1 MTPDGG
7 KLKKKKKKETLSNLR
22 SPPTLRVSV
31 FNPVTLRPQQNLQ
44 LVLLKFP
51 EKGWMVENVKRERE
65 KGGVL
70 SECGVWGVGVTTG
83 VLYDMRALVKYW
95 LYYSW

>member
-1 MTPDGG
+1 
-7 KLKKKKKKETLSNLR
+7 
-22 SPPTLRVSV
+22 
-31 FNPVTLRPQQNLQ
+31 
-44 LVLLKFP
+44 
-51 EKGWMVENVKRERE
+51 MVENVKRERE